1 MKNQTII
8 LLSFILFSFHGFSQS
23 DTIRLTFEQALNQM
37 NTNSYAIKSVEAE
50 RKANEYT
57 RKTTRGLYL
66 PRISLSAN
74 YMKFDQDI
82 GVDLSGFSDA
92 YREAVNIP
100 ADKMLPNTL
109 VLQNEQFAT
118 LGVNMLWPVF
128 TGGKIRAANQAM
140 DANIN
145 NAMYKLEQTKNEL
158 NTELVERYYGYR
170 LSLRAVEMYTEVYN
184 AMLLHQYNAIKL
196 EENGMISKAQRL
208 YADLSVSSAKTDM
221 QSAVNKSKTVRD
233 ALKNTLVDSSEIIT
247 TSELFL
253 IKKIEALE
261 YYKQAARENN
271 PLLKQVDAKMNMAKQ
286 NYNIKRS
293 DYFPTVAIV
302 GHKEIAE
309 HQLTELMPEWFIG
322 VNLSWTIFDG
332 AARTYKVKSAKATID
347 RVEYIQTKAQADIS
361 TYVTKLYNDLS
372 SYVEQMET
380 METTYTFAKEYLRV
394 QQKAFTEGFA
404 TSKDVVDAEVTM
416 NKVRVGRLKI
426 MNDYVKTLAK
436 LLEITGK
443 SDMFLEYSKRAD
455 RVKEDFE

>member
-1 MKNQTII
+1 
-8 LLSFILFSFHGFSQS
+8 
-23 DTIRLTFEQALNQM
+23 
-37 NTNSYAIKSVEAE
+37 
-50 RKANEYT
+50 
-57 RKTTRGLYL
+57 
-66 PRISLSAN
+66 
-74 YMKFDQDI
+74 
-82 GVDLSGFSDA
+82 
-92 YREAVNIP
+92 
-100 ADKMLPNTL
+100 L

-128 TGGKIRAANQAM
+128 TGGKIRAANRAM

-145 NAMYKLEQTKNEL
+145 DAMYKLEQTKNEL

-184 AMLLHQYNAIKL
+184 AMLLHQSNAQKL
-196 EENGMISKAQRL
+196 EESGMISKAQRL
-208 YADLSVSSAKTDM
+208 YADLSVSTAKTDM
-221 QSAVNKSKTVRD
+221 QSAINQAKTVKD

-253 IKKIEALE
+253 IKKIEPLE
-261 YYKQAARENN
+261 YYKQAARKNN

-286 NYNIKRS
+286 NYNLKRS

-309 HQLTELMPEWFIG
+309 HQLSELMPEWFIG

-332 AARTYKVKSAKATID
+332 AARTYKAKSAKATVD

-361 TYVTKLYNDLS
+361 TYVTKLYNELM

-380 METTYTFAKEYLRV
+380 METTYSFAKEYLRV
-394 QQKAFTEGFA
+394 QQKAFAEGFA

-436 LLEITGK
+436 LLEVTGK
-443 SDMFLEYSKRAD
+443 SDKFLEYSNRAD
-455 RVKEDFE
+455 RVREDFE